1 MEPIYYLIT
10 FCCVAGGCFSGFMLG
25 RREGVE
31 KCLQFLESHKDKN
44 NIVKMQFIGNDDIKF
59 LD

>member
-1 MEPIYYLIT
+1 MDPIYYLIT
-10 FCCVAGGCFSGFMLG
+10 FCCVAGGCCTGFWLG

-44 NIVKMQFIGNDDIKF
+44 NIVKMQFIGNDDIRF